1 MNWFQTGCGPGYIFH
16 PEDSVGGVF
25 LLLISLGIIVV
36 GVALLWA
43 VGALKF
49 IAAVLVAVVVIACLF
64 ASACICIKIVVDAY
78 RRRWPRG

>member
-16 PEDSVGGVF
+16 PEDSWPGGFLWLVGG
-25 LLLISLGIIVV
+25 IVV
-36 GVALLWA
+36 LVVALLWA

-49 IAAVLVAVVVIACLF
+49 IAAVLGTVVIIACLF
-64 ASACICIKIVVDAY
+64 VSACICIKIVVDAY